1 MNPEIVKIDTRHLW
15 GGIVDDCLILVAP
28 PVRECENT
36 HGYYN

>member
-15 GGIVDDCLILVAP
+15 GGIVDDCLILMAP
-28 PVRECENT
+28 PVRERENT